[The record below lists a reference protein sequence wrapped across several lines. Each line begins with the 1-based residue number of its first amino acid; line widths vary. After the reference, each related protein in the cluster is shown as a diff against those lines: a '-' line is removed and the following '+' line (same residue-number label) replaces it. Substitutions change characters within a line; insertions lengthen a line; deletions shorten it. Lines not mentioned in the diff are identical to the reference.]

1 MGTQL
6 RTTSAFRALAITGLL
21 LVLAGCAPVEPE
33 PSATPT
39 PTSTPTPTVTQTQE
53 EIEAEFYKLAD
64 DSCEKGR
71 AEGLVERFINDVPSR
86 IIALGKDDV
95 YLDYSAI
102 YIDNKGEAQVL
113 YELETTACGPG
124 YLISMMEEA
133 NQNNT
138 GDYEH
143 YVKKNEDGNFVWTQ
157 STYTEAGSKLADT
170 VFEVADGL
178 LVKAIP
184 EDVKNTRSLEY
195 GPVSDADMQAL
206 KDAVDAELESMNQ

>member
-1 MGTQL
+1 M
-6 RTTSAFRALAITGLL
+6 RTATTFKALAITGLL
-21 LVLAGCAPVEPE
+21 LALAGCAPAEPE
-33 PSATPT
+33 PTTTP
-39 PTSTPTPTVTQTQE
+39 TPTPTVTQTQA
-53 EIEAEFYKLAD
+53 EIEAEFYKIAD
-64 DSCEKGR
+64 DSCAKGQ

-86 IIALGKDDV
+86 IIALAKEDA

-102 YIDNKGEAQVL
+102 YIDNKGVAQVL

-133 NQNNT
+133 NQDNT

-143 YVKKNEDGNFVWTQ
+143 YVKKNNDGTFVWTQ
-157 STYTEAGSKLADT
+157 STYSETGSKLADT
-170 VFEVADGL
+170 IFEVADGL

-195 GPVSDADMQAL
+195 GPVSDVDMQAL
-206 KDAVDAELESMNQ
+206 KDAVDAELERLNE

>member
-1 MGTQL
+1 M
-6 RTTSAFRALAITGLL
+6 RTTDTLKVLAITGLL
-21 LVLAGCAPVEPE
+21 LALAGCAKAEPE
-33 PSATPT
+33 QTASPT
-39 PTSTPTPTVTQTQE
+39 PTPTPTVTQTQV
-53 EIEAEFYKLAD
+53 EIEAEFYKLAA
-64 DSCEKGR
+64 DSCAKGQ

-86 IIALGKDDV
+86 IIALAKKDA

-113 YELETTACGPG
+113 YELETTACNPG

-133 NQNNT
+133 NQGNT

-143 YVKKNEDGNFVWTQ
+143 YVKKNEDGTFVWTQ
-157 STYTEAGSKLADT
+157 SSYSETGSELADT

-184 EDVKNTRSLEY
+184 EDATNTRSLEY
-195 GPVSDADMQAL
+195 GPVSYVDMQAL
-206 KDAVDAELESMNQ
+206 KDAVDAEVESMNQ